1 MIFKSTIRVRGYDF
15 KYNYC
20 NNEDRFY
27 ECQGKVLIALSDVC
41 HNTSLTSQTEVPEPG
56 LWIAAQILADDLASE
71 GYETEVNYA
80 KKGWVEVNIL

>member
-1 MIFKSTIRVRGYDF
+1 MIGKSTIRVRGYDF

-20 NNEDRFY
+20 NNADRFY
-27 ECQGKVLIALSDVC
+27 ECQGDVC
-41 HNTSLTSQTEVPEPG
+41 YNKSPDGYLAHAPEPG